1 MTEPWDGPL
10 DGQLDGPLAGVRVL
24 DLGGEL
30 AAYGTKILADL
41 GADVVK
47 AEPPGG
53 DRQRLRPPFAA
64 GVNGAEASLT
74 FAYYNANKRGVQL
87 DWDDQA
93 ELGRLAD
100 GCDVVVISPSAR
112 QPLPGWDRDARRL
125 SWAGPDTIVCCLTP
139 YGLDGP
145 LRDRRATQL
154 TAYADSGGMW
164 AMGPPE
170 GPPRTIPGFPFYD
183 ELSAH
188 AAFCIMVALRERPSA
203 GAQVIDLCLHDM
215 LAYRES
221 TSISYYTIMGRSLTS
236 RKRGLSMPPTGIWD
250 VSDGQIELLIW
261 NPPHWDGFLEIVG
274 RPADLL
280 DEALRGRT
288 ERAARASQLAPRVR
302 ELLAPFTVQG
312 FWDLALTH
320 RVPCAPVN
328 TFLQVTRDP
337 QLASRGF
344 WVEHDRPQTG
354 RFLAPG
360 RPLRSSAPLLSY
372 RREAP
377 LLGQHDRE
385 LLGGRWAAERRRA
398 QADPPPPAARLRDLR
413 VLSFGTAIAGNVSA
427 TTLAEMGADVVKI
440 ESPDR
445 PDPLRLPGFPG
456 LPTVKDPAGRQ
467 FSPVFSSYSRSGRC
481 LALDMKSRAGL
492 ETFRQLV
499 RRADVLIDNFATGV
513 MTGWGLTG
521 ELLAELNP
529 RLIWVSVSGY
539 GRTGPRA
546 GAMAYGTN
554 INGFMGLTQA
564 WSPHGSQFD
573 YTAVAH
579 VLISILASLAQ
590 RDRTGLGNHIQI
602 AQSEAGGAMLAPPL
616 LEALL
621 VDHGPAGTNVPVE
634 PNVVPGSWL
643 SGVFAAAGQDAWL
656 AVEIEDA
663 ADWDT
668 AARLFGAPELSIAGD
683 DPPAE
688 PAVAELKKVIAAWA
702 QARSPAQAARE
713 LQATGLAAAAVAEI
727 ADLYVDAGMW
737 ARGGFSRL
745 DLPDSDITTW
755 VTGPFQRMRAP
766 QAHVRGPSPH
776 PGQHNDEILRDWLA
790 PEPSEPP
797 EPQAAAEQELLP
809 NGAWDPQLARTMS
822 PGIGGRPGYSSPGL
836 PVSPRSVMSRTYGPG
851 ASSASGSGSAE
862 TSIASMR
869 RLWDIGHQG

>member
-1 MTEPWDGPL
+1 MTAPLAGQLDGQPDGPL
-10 DGQLDGPLAGVRVL
+10 DGVRVL

-53 DRQRLRPPFAA
+53 DRQRTRPPFAA
-64 GVNGAEASLT
+64 GVTGAEASLT

-112 QPLPGWDRDARRL
+112 QPVPGWDRDARRL

-164 AMGPPE
+164 SMGPPE

-188 AAFCIMVALRERPSA
+188 AAFCVMVALRERPHT

-261 NPPHWDGFLEIVG
+261 NPPHWNGFLDIVG

-280 DEALRGRT
+280 DEALRVRT
-288 ERAARASQLAPRVR
+288 ERAARAGQLAPRVR
-302 ELLAPFTVQG
+302 ELLAPFTRQG
-312 FWDLALTH
+312 FWDLALEH

-344 WVEHDRPQTG
+344 WVEHDRPRTG
-354 RFLAPG
+354 RFRAPG
-360 RPLRSSAPLLSY
+360 RPLRSSTPLLSY

-377 LLGQHDRE
+377 LLGEHDRE
-385 LLGGRWAAERRRA
+385 LLGGRWAAARPRPRAAADSRRA
-398 QADPPPPAARLRDLR
+398 GAQPAGPRLGDLR

-445 PDPLRLPGFPG
+445 PDPLRLPGYPG
-456 LPTVKDPAGRQ
+456 LPTVADPSGRQ

-481 LALDMKSRAGL
+481 LALDMKSPAGL

-579 VLISILASLAQ
+579 VLVSILAALAH
-590 RDRTGLGNHIQI
+590 RDHAGRGSHIQI
-602 AQSEAGGAMLAPPL
+602 AQSEAGGAMLAPPF

-621 VDHGPAGTNVPVE
+621 LDDGATGMDVPAE
-634 PNVVPGSWL
+634 PNAVPGSWL
-643 SGVFAAAGQDAWL
+643 SGVFAAAGRDAWL
-656 AVEIEDA
+656 AVELEDA
-663 ADWDT
+663 ADWD
-668 AARLFGAPELSIAGD
+668 AAAGLLGVPELNSTGNG
-683 DPPAE
+683 PPAE
-688 PAVAELKKVIAAWA
+688 TAVAELKKVIAAWA
-702 QARSPAQAARE
+702 QGLTPAQAARE
-713 LQATGLAAAAVAEI
+713 LQAAGLAAAAVAEI
-727 ADLYVDAGMW
+727 ADLYVDPGMW
-737 ARGGFSRL
+737 AHGGFARL

-766 QAHVRGPSPH
+766 RAHVRGPSPH

-790 PEPSEPP
+790 
-797 EPQAAAEQELLP
+797 
-809 NGAWDPQLARTMS
+809 R
-822 PGIGGRPGYSSPGL
+822 
-836 PVSPRSVMSRTYGPG
+836 
-851 ASSASGSGSAE
+851 
-862 TSIASMR
+862 
-869 RLWDIGHQG
+869 